1 MSRAIN
7 VAATREEVEALSA
20 KHDAAISAIEPLH
33 PTGTRVVYM
42 NGADA
47 ATLTKAFGKR
57 VLTGAVV
64 RTSLRP
70 QRTSGL

>member
-7 VAATREEVEALSA
+7 VTATREEVEALSA
-20 KHDAAISAIEPLH
+20 KHNAAISAIEPLH
-33 PTGTRVVYM
+33 PSGTRVVYM
-42 NGADA
+42 NGDDT

-57 VLTGAVV
+57 VLTGEVI

-70 QRTSGL
+70 RSVSGR

>member
-7 VAATREEVEALSA
+7 VTATREEVEALSA
-20 KHDAAISAIEPLH
+20 KHNAAISAIEPLH
-33 PTGTRVVYM
+33 PSGTRVVYM
-42 NGADA
+42 NGDDA

-57 VLTGAVV
+57 VLTGEVV

-70 QRTSGL
+70 RSVSGR